1 MRLRVYMSVQAMYGA
16 GNALY
21 WNDSE
26 RQNSMHLTLLKH
38 QNTKT
43 SLYKLSKN
51 HWVIAFFKK
60 FGSVR
65 KKLQFTVFLD
75 HPVLKTDYSAKKG
88 QQIFKCNDNGFTS
101 AAQRNF
107 FQLERSA
114 AAKILSFVF
123 SAFLEGPLKNK
134 RARKMLLFTV
144 LLCQCNC
151 NGGVDEITNKL
162 KSKSLTMSSRA

>member
-1 MRLRVYMSVQAMYGA
+1 MKSMYVCGVWMRLRVYMSVQAMHGA

-51 HWVIAFFKK
+51 HWVIALFEF

-65 KKLQFTVFLD
+65 KKLQFTVSLK
-75 HPVLKTDYSAKKG
+75 HPVNNP
-88 QQIFKCNDNGFTS
+88 IFFGPNS
-101 AAQRNF
+101 
-107 FQLERSA
+107 
-114 AAKILSFVF
+114 VF
-123 SAFLEGPLKNK
+123 HQNL
-134 RARKMLLFTV
+134 
-144 LLCQCNC
+144 
-151 NGGVDEITNKL
+151 
-162 KSKSLTMSSRA
+162 SKSTLLSLSPELA

>member
-1 MRLRVYMSVQAMYGA
+1 MKSMYVCGAWMRLRVYMSVQAMYGA

-51 HWVIAFFKK
+51 HWVIALFKK

-65 KKLQFTVFLD
+65 KKLQSTVSLD
-75 HPVLKTDYSAKKG
+75 HPVM
-88 QQIFKCNDNGFTS
+88 NG
-101 AAQRNF
+101 
-107 FQLERSA
+107 
-114 AAKILSFVF
+114 SFV
-123 SAFLEGPLKNK
+123 SPL
-134 RARKMLLFTV
+134 AS
-144 LLCQCNC
+144 
-151 NGGVDEITNKL
+151 IYNKL
-162 KSKSLTMSSRA
+162 